1 MSEPKTDQTD
11 EPKMILVNKLNP
23 MDDYVQFGRYML
35 SLKQLSKGKFMLR
48 TKSRNPVLSFK
59 TITLTKKTKAI
70 VQKLLQD
77 IDVSFEEVDA
87 LNEDERNILNQIL
100 EKSEI
105 NTRLK
110 VPNTKKTQLE
120 KDLHKFNVLR
130 GSIISGGDNVEML
143 KDFRRLLLH
152 LTNENYISKREC
164 NEVLMEMLKLNI

>member
-1 MSEPKTDQTD
+1 MSEPKTDD
-11 EPKMILVNKLNP
+11 EPKMILVNKLDP
-23 MDDYVQFGRYML
+23 MSEYIPFGKYLL

-48 TKSRNPVLSFK
+48 TKSRNPILSFK
-59 TITLTKKTKAI
+59 TITLTRKTKAI

-87 LNEDERNILNQIL
+87 LNEDERNILNQIV
-100 EKSEI
+100 EKTEI
-105 NTRLK
+105 NTRLRI
-110 VPNTKKTQLE
+110 PNTKKTQLE

>member
-1 MSEPKTDQTD
+1 MTEPKTDD
-11 EPKMILVNKLNP
+11 EPKMILVNKLEP
-23 MDDYVQFGRYML
+23 MSEYIPFGKYLL
-35 SLKQLSKGKFMLR
+35 SLKQLSKGRFMLR

-59 TITLTKKTKAI
+59 TIVLTRRTKAI

-87 LNEDERNILNQIL
+87 LNDDERNILNQIV
-100 EKSEI
+100 EKTEI

>member
-1 MSEPKTDQTD
+1 MSEPKTDD
-11 EPKMILVNKLNP
+11 EPKMILVNKLDP
-23 MDDYVQFGRYML
+23 MNDYVQFGRYLL

-48 TKSRNPVLSFK
+48 TKSKNPVLSFK

-87 LNEDERNILNQIL
+87 LNEDERNILNQIV
-100 EKSEI
+100 EKTEI
-105 NTRLK
+105 NTRLRI
-110 VPNTKKTQLE
+110 PNTKKTQLE

>member
-1 MSEPKTDQTD
+1 MSEPKTDD
-11 EPKMILVNKLNP
+11 EPKMILVNKLDP
-23 MDDYVQFGRYML
+23 MSEYIPFGKYLL

-59 TITLTKKTKAI
+59 TIVLTRRTKAI

-87 LNEDERNILNQIL
+87 LNEDERNILNQIV
-100 EKSEI
+100 EKTEI
-105 NTRLK
+105 NTRLRI
-110 VPNTKKTQLE
+110 PNTKKTQLE